1 MDLNNDKLEFSDD
14 MLDISND
21 KLEFSD
27 DKLEFSNNKLD
38 IEQIVNT
45 LEIRNDIMQVQIQI
59 IH

>member
-1 MDLNNDKLEFSDD
+1 MDLN
-14 MLDISND
+14 ND